1 MGTGIVSLLLHAL
14 PFPAH
19 ASTLHTLSVI
29 IFVLNIFLFALIF
42 TISALRY
49 ILYPATWGLMIRH
62 PVQSLFL
69 GTAPMGF
76 ATIVN
81 MFVLVCV
88 PRWGGASVNVAWAMW
103 WVDVAA
109 SVACCFGL
117 PFMMFVSLPCLYLE
131 YKSCK
136 KVAHTI

>member
-1 MGTGIVSLLLHAL
+1 MGTGIVSLLLRAL
-14 PFPAH
+14 PFPTH

-88 PRWGGASVNVAWAMW
+88 PWWGGASMNVAWAMW

-131 YKSCK
+131 YKSCE